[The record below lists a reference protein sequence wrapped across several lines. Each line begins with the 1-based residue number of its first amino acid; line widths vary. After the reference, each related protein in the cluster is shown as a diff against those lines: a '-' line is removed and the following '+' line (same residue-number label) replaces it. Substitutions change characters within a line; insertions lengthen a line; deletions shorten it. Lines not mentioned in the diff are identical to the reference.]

1 MMVSIAACLDGAWR
15 RGKGGTG
22 TIPVGQGGAQLL
34 KQATGARSGR
44 NIRADIV
51 KIASY
56 IGLVIG
62 LVVLTGLVVSEGIAD
77 ITGLL
82 FATGWALLWV
92 PAIWFPTVLMNAR
105 CWQLLFAR
113 DHAPTFFQAFY
124 AQWMGR
130 AVNTLLPVASIGG
143 EVVKARV
150 LTLWGI
156 DGTHAAASAVVD
168 KTVQVITIIVWGV
181 IGVSLLAGMALDD
194 ELVITA
200 LIGMALLGAGVAGF
214 FVVQKAGIFGIVARS
229 AHKMTKSDY
238 VGGFVDKAEAVDLIV
253 RQVYARHGQL
263 AAATSWRMA
272 ALILQ
277 SGEVWLAAYLLGF
290 PISIAE
296 AVMLKSLSSTL
307 SDAAF
312 VVPNSYGVQEG
323 AFVVLGGLIGM
334 PADMALAVSLAIR
347 IRELIIDVPGLV
359 FWQHAEGRA
368 LFRRRKAPSGDL
380 QD

>member
-1 MMVSIAACLDGAWR
+1 M
-15 RGKGGTG
+15 
-22 TIPVGQGGAQLL
+22 
-34 KQATGARSGR
+34 
-44 NIRADIV
+44 

-62 LVVLTGLVVSEGIAD
+62 LVIMTALVVSEGVMDIAD
-77 ITGLL
+77 LL
-82 FATGWALLWV
+82 TSTGWVLLLV

-105 CWQLLFAR
+105 CWQLLFRADR
-113 DHAPTFFQAFY
+113 APTFFQAFY

-150 LTLWGI
+150 LVLWGI
-156 DGTHAAASAVVD
+156 DAKHAAASAVVD
-168 KTVQVITIIVWGV
+168 KTVQVITVIVWGV
-181 IGVSLLAGMALDD
+181 AGVSLLAMMALDNQ
-194 ELVITA
+194 LVISA

-214 FVVQKAGIFGIVARS
+214 LVVQRAGIFGIAAQS
-229 AHKMTKSDY
+229 AHKVIKTDF
-238 VGGFVDKAEAVDLIV
+238 VGGLVEKADEVDRIV
-253 RQVYARHGQL
+253 RELYRNRVRL
-263 AAATSWRMA
+263 TAAVSWRLA

-277 SGEVWLAAYLLGF
+277 SGEVWLAAYLLGY
-290 PISIAE
+290 PISIVE
-296 AVMLKSLSSTL
+296 ALMLKSLSSTL

-323 AFVVLGGLIGM
+323 AFVLLGGLIGLS
-334 PADMALAVSLAIR
+334 AEVSLAISLAIR

-368 LFRRRKAPSGDL
+368 IFRRR
-380 QD
+380 QDDQSNDTQA

>member
-1 MMVSIAACLDGAWR
+1 M
-15 RGKGGTG
+15 
-22 TIPVGQGGAQLL
+22 
-34 KQATGARSGR
+34 
-44 NIRADIV
+44 

-62 LVVLTGLVVSEGIAD
+62 LVIMTALVVSEGVMDIAD
-77 ITGLL
+77 LL
-82 FATGWALLWV
+82 TSTGWVLLLV

-105 CWQLLFAR
+105 CWQLLFRADR
-113 DHAPTFFQAFY
+113 APTFFQAFY

-150 LTLWGI
+150 LILWGI
-156 DGTHAAASAVVD
+156 DASHAAASAVVD
-168 KTVQVITIIVWGV
+168 KTVQVITVIVWGV
-181 IGVSLLAGMALDD
+181 AGVSLLAMMALDSQ
-194 ELVITA
+194 LVISA

-214 FVVQKAGIFGIVARS
+214 LVVQRAGIFGLAAKS
-229 AHKMTKSDY
+229 AHKVIKTDY
-238 VGGFVDKAEAVDLIV
+238 VGGLVEKADEVDRIV
-253 RQVYARHGQL
+253 RELYRNRARLTAAISWRL
-263 AAATSWRMA
+263 AA
-272 ALILQ
+272 LVLQ

-290 PISIAE
+290 PISIVE
-296 AVMLKSLSSTL
+296 ALMLKSLSSTL

-323 AFVVLGGLIGM
+323 AFVLLGGLIGIA
-334 PADMALAVSLAIR
+334 PEVALAISLAIR

-368 LFRRRKAPSGDL
+368 IFRRRQIDQSKDT
-380 QD
+380 

>member
-1 MMVSIAACLDGAWR
+1 M
-15 RGKGGTG
+15 
-22 TIPVGQGGAQLL
+22 
-34 KQATGARSGR
+34 
-44 NIRADIV
+44 

-62 LVVLTGLVVSEGIAD
+62 LVIMTALVVSEGVMDIAD
-77 ITGLL
+77 LL
-82 FATGWALLWV
+82 TSTGWVLLLV

-105 CWQLLFAR
+105 CWQLLFRADR
-113 DHAPTFFQAFY
+113 APTFFQAFY

-150 LTLWGI
+150 LVLWGI
-156 DGTHAAASAVVD
+156 DAKHAAASAVVD
-168 KTVQVITIIVWGV
+168 KTVQVITVIVWGV
-181 IGVSLLAGMALDD
+181 AGVSLLAMMALDNQ
-194 ELVITA
+194 LVISA

-214 FVVQKAGIFGIVARS
+214 LVVQRAGIFGIAAKS
-229 AHKMTKSDY
+229 AHKVIKTDF
-238 VGGFVDKAEAVDLIV
+238 VGGLVEKADEVDRIV
-253 RQVYARHGQL
+253 RELYRNRVRL
-263 AAATSWRMA
+263 TAAVSWRLA

-277 SGEVWLAAYLLGF
+277 SGEVWLAAYLLGY
-290 PISIAE
+290 PISIVE
-296 AVMLKSLSSTL
+296 ALMLKSLSSTL

-323 AFVVLGGLIGM
+323 AFVLLGGLIGLS
-334 PADMALAVSLAIR
+334 AEVSLAISLAIR

-368 LFRRRKAPSGDL
+368 IFRRR
-380 QD
+380 QDDQSNDTQA